1 MNLVLTPKILHLTK
15 SDFFRSA
22 IDEHVDSVEGEE
34 SGAMTETRLK
44 KLVLNFEKRATK
56 NQELRIKFPD
66 EPVKFLNSEVELH
79 DAVQELR
86 VIATGKYSHLSTFL
100 TNWKKCDSS
109 MFFQHQTIT
118 RTLWPWA
125 ASSRC

>member
-1 MNLVLTPKILHLTK
+1 
-15 SDFFRSA
+15 
-22 IDEHVDSVEGEE
+22 
-34 SGAMTETRLK
+34 MTETRLK

-86 VIATGKYSHLSTFL
+86 VIATGKYSHMSTFL
-100 TNWKKCDSS
+100 ANLKKCDSS
-109 MFFQHQTIT
+109 MFFQHPTIT
-118 RTLWPWA
+118 LTLWPLA
-125 ASSRC
+125 VSSRC

>member
-1 MNLVLTPKILHLTK
+1 MQYAVHISSILSIAQSYNFSEVQSTNM
-15 SDFFRSA
+15 SR
-22 IDEHVDSVEGEE
+22 GEE
-34 SGAMTETRLK
+34 SGTMTKTRLK

-66 EPVKFLNSEVELH
+66 KPVKFLNSEVELQ

-86 VIATGKYSHLSTFL
+86 VIATSRYSHLSTFL

-109 MFFQHQTIT
+109 MFFQHPTFTQ
-118 RTLWPWA
+118 TLWPLA

>member
-1 MNLVLTPKILHLTK
+1 
-15 SDFFRSA
+15 
-22 IDEHVDSVEGEE
+22 
-34 SGAMTETRLK
+34 MTETRLK

-86 VIATGKYSHLSTFL
+86 VIATGRCSHSSTFL
-100 TNWKKCDSS
+100 AN
-109 MFFQHQTIT
+109 
-118 RTLWPWA
+118 
-125 ASSRC
+125 